1 MISRVLIIKVLSDKT
16 GFEYFAAHLIKELAC
31 ENILFLIELFEL
43 KETMIENG
51 YIMNPNETIKWKIDI
66 ISEFILPLTS
76 IDKTMNASNM
86 TQKCVD
92 FAMYLYYQYI
102 ATNSNYTINV
112 KSRTR
117 AKIANWLEKNYDE
130 LKGTVSSLK
139 LTQRNSRH
147 QLLNMSLKNVEEEK
161 EYVDNAEDN
170 DKCLTPISDDDKM
183 NTQCQLLQELFLLL
197 HDRCGQE
204 VYLLLSLDSYYRFSQ
219 TQAFKAWHEMTNGVV
234 VED

>member
-1 MISRVLIIKVLSDKT
+1 MLSDKT

-43 KETMIENG
+43 KETMIEND
-51 YIMNPNETIKWKIDI
+51 YILNPNEEIKWKIDI

-76 IDKTMNASNM
+76 IDKTMNANNM

-92 FAMYLYYQYI
+92 FALYLYHQYI
-102 ATNSNYTINV
+102 ATNSTYTINV

-117 AKIANWLEKNYDE
+117 AKIATWIETNYEE
-130 LKGTVSSLK
+130 LKGTPSSMK

-147 QLLNMSLKNVEEEK
+147 QLLNMALNNVEEEK
-161 EYVDNAEDN
+161 EYIDNN
-170 DKCLTPISDDDKM
+170 DDLINNKCLTPIGDDNKM
-183 NTQCQLLQELFLLL
+183 NKQCQLLQELFLLL